1 MNNGFEIG
9 EAVQYRERITR
20 GIFKRGQ
27 DDRQVERQRVREIRD
42 RCRVT
47 ESGEKKV
54 AEIDKLGQTKK
65 WRGWR
70 KGMPGRDEGEKILTD
85 SNQVRQRRAGQK
97 QPERMIA

>member
-1 MNNGFEIG
+1 M
-9 EAVQYRERITR
+9 
-20 GIFKRGQ
+20 
-27 DDRQVERQRVREIRD
+27 REIRD

-85 SNQVRQRRAGQK
+85 SNQVR
-97 QPERMIA
+97 